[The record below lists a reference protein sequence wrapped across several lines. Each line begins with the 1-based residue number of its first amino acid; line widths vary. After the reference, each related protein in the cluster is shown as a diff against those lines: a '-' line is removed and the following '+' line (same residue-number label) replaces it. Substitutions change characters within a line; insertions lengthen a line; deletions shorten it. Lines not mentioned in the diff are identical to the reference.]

1 VKAFSESAFRHQLF
15 FHQETDMANLRMGYI
30 GKSFSLGILGIV
42 GTLVACGGGG
52 ITSTVANTPA
62 SPYILFGSSF
72 LGKAGASGEPWM
84 VSGEGGDV
92 FTFAGGGFARNW
104 GLDNDAARIERQAI
118 GQQFE
123 HTTAISDSA
132 YFGYSFKAP
141 ANGTV
146 NASQSG
152 TLVISMG
159 NGAAANV
166 NSHNT
171 FVIDIQGG
179 TQDSTT
185 YAWTNQCSVDQVLD
199 NATNNSYGLKTYRIP
214 LSSLTCSAGTL
225 TALKADIKQVSV
237 KVVGGKEPTKDASTT
252 NNSTLMQVSYIGF
265 AL

>member
-1 VKAFSESAFRHQLF
+1 
-15 FHQETDMANLRMGYI
+15 MANLRMGYI
-30 GKSFSLGILGIV
+30 GKSFSMGILGIV

-52 ITSTVANTPA
+52 ITSTVANTPV

-72 LGKAGASGEPWM
+72 LGKTGASGEPWM
-84 VSGEGGDV
+84 VSGEGGDI
-92 FTFAGGGFARNW
+92 FTFAGGGFTRNW
-104 GLDNDAARIERQAI
+104 GLDSDALRNERQAV

-123 HTTAISDSA
+123 HTSAITDTG

-146 NASQSG
+146 NAAQSG
-152 TLVISMG
+152 ILVISMG

-179 TQDSTT
+179 TQAGAPT

-199 NATNNSYGLKTYRIP
+199 NSTNNSYGLKTYRIP

-225 TALKADIKQVSV
+225 AALKADIKQVSV
-237 KVVGGKEPTKDASTT
+237 KVVGGKEPTKDATT
-252 NNSTLMQVSYIGF
+252 ANNSTLMQVSYIGF

>member
-1 VKAFSESAFRHQLF
+1 
-15 FHQETDMANLRMGYI
+15 MANFRMGYI
-30 GKSFSLGILGIV
+30 GKSFTLGALGIV

-52 ITSTVANTPA
+52 VTSSVASVTTP
-62 SPYILFGSSF
+62 SPYILFATSF
-72 LGKAGASGEPWM
+72 LGKAGAAADPWM

-92 FTFAGGGFARNW
+92 YTFSGGGFSRNW
-104 GLDNDAARIERQAI
+104 GLDSDALRIERQAV
-118 GQQFE
+118 GQQFA
-123 HTTAISDSA
+123 HAAAITSSG

-159 NGAAANV
+159 NGAAATNA
-166 NSHNT
+166 NSHNV
-171 FVIDIQGG
+171 FAIDIQGG

-199 NATNNSYGLKTYRIP
+199 NTTNNTYGLKTYRIA
-214 LSSLTCSAGTL
+214 LSSLTCSSGTL
-225 TALKADIKQVSV
+225 LALKSDIKQVSV
-237 KVVGGKEPTKDASTT
+237 KVVGGKEPTKDSSTS

>member
-1 VKAFSESAFRHQLF
+1 
-15 FHQETDMANLRMGYI
+15 MANLRMGYI
-30 GKSFSLGILGIV
+30 GKSFSMGILGIV

-52 ITSTVANTPA
+52 ITSTVANTPV

-72 LGKAGASGEPWM
+72 LGKAGATGEPWM

-92 FTFAGGGFARNW
+92 FTFANGGFARNY
-104 GLDNDAARIERQAI
+104 GLDTNALRIERQAV
-118 GQQFE
+118 GQQFA
-123 HTTAISDSA
+123 HAGPITNTG

-159 NGAAANV
+159 NGAAATNA

-179 TQDSTT
+179 TQDATT

-199 NATNNSYGLKTYRIP
+199 NSTNNAYGMKTYRIA

-225 TALKADIKQVSV
+225 AALKADIKQVSV
-237 KVVGGKEPTKDASTT
+237 KVVGGKEPTKDASISA
-252 NNSTLMQVSYIGF
+252 NSTMMQVGYIGF

>member
-1 VKAFSESAFRHQLF
+1 VVGASQALWQIRLSHHIFCLDQIFWAKQEPPVNLGWCLVKAVMFSHLQA
-15 FHQETDMANLRMGYI
+15 
-30 GKSFSLGILGIV
+30 V
-42 GTLVACGGGG
+42 GLIATGAWTVMP
-52 ITSTVANTPA
+52 IT
-62 SPYILFGSSF
+62 
-72 LGKAGASGEPWM
+72 
-84 VSGEGGDV
+84 
-92 FTFAGGGFARNW
+92 
-104 GLDNDAARIERQAI
+104 
-118 GQQFE
+118 
-123 HTTAISDSA
+123 TTG

-159 NGAAANV
+159 NGAAATNA

-179 TQDSTT
+179 TQDPTT

-199 NATNNSYGLKTYRIP
+199 NSTNNAYGLKTYRIA
-214 LSSLTCSAGTL
+214 LSGLTCSAGTL
-225 TALKADIKQVSV
+225 AALKADIKQISV
-237 KVVGGKEPTKDASTT
+237 KVVGGKEPTKDSSTT

>member
-1 VKAFSESAFRHQLF
+1 
-15 FHQETDMANLRMGYI
+15 MANLRMGYI

-52 ITSTVANTPA
+52 ITSTVANTPV

-72 LGKAGASGEPWM
+72 LGKTGASGEPWM
-84 VSGEGGDV
+84 VSGEGGDI
-92 FTFAGGGFARNW
+92 FTFAGGGFTRNW
-104 GLDNDAARIERQAI
+104 GLDSDALRNERQAV

-123 HTTAISDSA
+123 HTSAITDAA

-152 TLVISMG
+152 MLVISMG
-159 NGAAANV
+159 NGAAANA

-179 TQDSTT
+179 TQAGAPT

-199 NATNNSYGLKTYRIP
+199 NSTNNSYGLKTYRIP

-225 TALKADIKQVSV
+225 AALKADIKQVSV
-237 KVVGGKEPTKDASTT
+237 KVVGGKEPTKDATT
-252 NNSTLMQVSYIGF
+252 ANNSTLMQVSYIGF

>member
-1 VKAFSESAFRHQLF
+1 
-15 FHQETDMANLRMGYI
+15 MANFRMGYI
-30 GKSFSLGILGIV
+30 GKSFSMGILGIV

-52 ITSTVANTPA
+52 ITSTVANTPV
-62 SPYILFGSSF
+62 SPYVLFGSSF

-92 FTFAGGGFARNW
+92 FTFAGGGFTRNY
-104 GLDNDAARIERQAI
+104 GLDSDALRTERQAV

-123 HTTAISDSA
+123 HTSVITNTA

-159 NGAAANV
+159 NGAAATNA

-179 TQDSTT
+179 TQDATT
-185 YAWTNQCSVDQVLD
+185 FAWTNQCSVDQVLD
-199 NATNNSYGLKTYRIP
+199 NSTNNAYGLKTYRIP

-225 TALKADIKQVSV
+225 ATLKADMKQVSV
-237 KVVGGKEPTKDASTT
+237 KVVGGKEPSKDASTSA
-252 NNSTLMQVSYIGF
+252 NSTMMQVSYIGF

>member
-1 VKAFSESAFRHQLF
+1 
-15 FHQETDMANLRMGYI
+15 MANLRMGYI

-52 ITSTVANTPA
+52 ITSTVASVATPP
-62 SPYILFGSSF
+62 SPYILFASSF
-72 LGKAGASGEPWM
+72 LGKAGASANPWV

-92 FTFAGGGFARNW
+92 YSFESAGFAYNW
-104 GLDNDAARIERQAI
+104 GLQTDEARIERQAV
-118 GQQFE
+118 GNQYA
-123 HTTAISDSA
+123 HSA
-132 YFGYSFKAP
+132 PINSLDYFGFSFKAP
-141 ANGTV
+141 ANGAV
-146 NASQSG
+146 NASESG

-159 NGAAANV
+159 NGAAGGNI

-179 TQDSTT
+179 TQSPAPS

-199 NATNNSYGLKTYRIP
+199 NSTNNTYGLKTYRIP
-214 LSSLTCSAGTL
+214 LSSFTCSAGTL
-225 TALKADIKQVSV
+225 AALKADIKQVSV
-237 KVVGGKEPTKDASTT
+237 KVVGGKEPTKDSSTT

>member
-1 VKAFSESAFRHQLF
+1 
-15 FHQETDMANLRMGYI
+15 MANLRMGYI

-52 ITSTVANTPA
+52 ITSTVANTPV

-72 LGKAGASGEPWM
+72 LGKTGASGEPWM
-84 VSGEGGDV
+84 VSGEGGDI
-92 FTFAGGGFARNW
+92 FTFAGGGFTRNW
-104 GLDNDAARIERQAI
+104 GLDSDALRNERQAV

-123 HTTAISDSA
+123 HTCAITDAA

-152 TLVISMG
+152 MLVISMG
-159 NGAAANV
+159 NGAAANA

-179 TQDSTT
+179 TQAGAPT

-199 NATNNSYGLKTYRIP
+199 NSTNNSYGLKTYRIP

-225 TALKADIKQVSV
+225 AALKADIKQVSV
-237 KVVGGKEPTKDASTT
+237 KVVGGKEPTKDATT
-252 NNSTLMQVSYIGF
+252 ANNSTLMQVSYIGF

>member
-1 VKAFSESAFRHQLF
+1 
-15 FHQETDMANLRMGYI
+15 MANFRMGYI

-52 ITSTVANTPA
+52 ITSTVANTPV

-92 FTFAGGGFARNW
+92 FTFAGGGFTRNY
-104 GLDNDAARIERQAI
+104 GLDSDALRTERQAV

-123 HTTAISDSA
+123 HTIAITDAA

-159 NGAAANV
+159 NGAAGGNV

-179 TQDSTT
+179 TQDATT

-199 NATNNSYGLKTYRIP
+199 NSTNNAYGLKTYRIAM
-214 LSSLTCSAGTL
+214 SSLTCSTGTL
-225 TALKADIKQVSV
+225 AALKADIKQVSV
-237 KVVGGKEPTKDASTT
+237 KVVGGKEPSKDSTT
-252 NNSTLMQVSYIGF
+252 SSNSTMMQVSYIGF
-265 AL
+265 TL

>member
-1 VKAFSESAFRHQLF
+1 
-15 FHQETDMANLRMGYI
+15 MANLRMGYI
-30 GKSFSLGILGIV
+30 GKSFSMGILGIV

-52 ITSTVANTPA
+52 ITSTVANTPV

-72 LGKAGASGEPWM
+72 LGKAGATGEPWM

-92 FTFAGGGFARNW
+92 FTFAGGGFDRNW
-104 GLDNDAARIERQAI
+104 GLDSDALRIERQAV
-118 GQQFE
+118 GQQFA
-123 HTTAISDSA
+123 HTGAITNTG

-159 NGAAANV
+159 NGAAATNA

-179 TQDSTT
+179 TQDATT

-199 NATNNSYGLKTYRIP
+199 NSTNNAYGMKTYRIA
-214 LSSLTCSAGTL
+214 LSSLICSAGTL
-225 TALKADIKQVSV
+225 AALKADIKQVSV
-237 KVVGGKEPTKDASTT
+237 KVVGGKEPTKDASTSA
-252 NNSTLMQVSYIGF
+252 NSTLMQVGYIGF

>member
-1 VKAFSESAFRHQLF
+1 
-15 FHQETDMANLRMGYI
+15 MANLRMGYI

-52 ITSTVANTPA
+52 ITSTVASVATPP
-62 SPYILFGSSF
+62 SPYILFASSF
-72 LGKAGASGEPWM
+72 VGKANASSNPYV

-92 FTFAGGGFARNW
+92 YSFESAGFVYNW
-104 GLDNDAARIERQAI
+104 GLQDDAARIERQAV
-118 GQQFE
+118 GNQYA
-123 HTTAISDSA
+123 HGAAITSTD
-132 YFGYSFKAP
+132 YFGFSFKAP
-141 ANGTV
+141 ANGAV
-146 NASQSG
+146 NASESG

-159 NGAAANV
+159 NGAAASNA

-179 TQDSTT
+179 TQDAN

-199 NATNNSYGLKTYRIP
+199 NSTNNAYGMKTYRIA

-225 TALKADIKQVSV
+225 AAIKADIKQISV
-237 KVVGGKEPTKDASTT
+237 KVVGGKEPTKDATT
-252 NNSTLMQVSYIGF
+252 SNNSTLMQVSYIGF